1 MINGLIELI
10 LLVLIM
16 AAFVLAYVVIV
27 PTY

>member
-1 MINGLIELI
+1 MINALFELI
-10 LLVLIM
+10 MLALTL